1 MDASGPQH
9 LIAQSTKELPC
20 ILRILLLVDV
30 LGPCLA
36 AHASLTRDSSP
47 WNFDAQTLKPRT
59 ILTMITCPLQEKTW
73 YQSLRGVGFPINSAF
88 SERLLGFSYF
98 LYLFHACTGLRMWR
112 SGATI
117 WPFRG
122 YQPTKPQSP
131 QTLNSSFHVTLH
143 VLLRLI
149 LNYSSTSVGPHPVV
163 VVS

>member
-1 MDASGPQH
+1 MDAIGPQH

-36 AHASLTRDSSP
+36 AHASLTRGSSP
-47 WNFDAQTLKPRT
+47 WTFDAQTLKPRT
-59 ILTMITCPLQEKTW
+59 ILTMITCSLQEKTW

-98 LYLFHACTGLRMWR
+98 LYLFHACTGLIMWR
-112 SGATI
+112 SGVTI
-117 WPFRG
+117 WLKG
-122 YQPTKPQSP
+122 LSTYEPQSP
-131 QTLNSSFHVTLH
+131 QTTNSSFHVTLH
-143 VLLRLI
+143 VLLHLI
-149 LNYSSTSVGPHPVV
+149 LNSSSTSVGRHPVV